1 MFREQGAVEGQ
12 EMNYSKLLQAVDFF
26 CQSLHIEQLSYYGF
40 ELVHQA
46 LGFDKSCLFILEN
59 GSYVM
64 KYEKNYGISS
74 WIIPETERHHRAA
87 TLFGRIMTTEQGSY
101 FSESDLEKFSAKIVI
116 PQINKDRM
124 VGFIFSNGRKDG
136 SFTDETL
143 AMAGALMQ
151 LMNRSYEN
159 AVNYVDLEKKNY
171 ELDKKIFNLFF
182 VNHCSR
188 ILLSE
193 LSLDRIYGICI
204 DIIRELTA
212 SSVTAFGLYD
222 DIRDRIVI
230 KGWQDI
236 VSFQTFYGEF
246 KLKQEAPLPSR
257 VVYSLER
264 DRGELAAIFEDIQE
278 LEALKAH
285 YIVMLVKDR
294 ILGFVSIGAP
304 VSERPYDQVIFE
316 LIETIATSIYI
327 AIVNAKLF
335 EGVSRQSEAAQKK
348 FETMESMNR
357 IIKNVNSCD
366 SLEELCAIAMK
377 SLEIGYGVRKSVLCL
392 YRDGALRVM
401 SQVGMPE
408 CQDVAVSPGPKLKGL
423 DVTGMTYE
431 FTAKNVEEFLKGIT
445 PNKEDEANC
454 MIIAPIR
461 IDRLALGDQG
471 TLGYLG
477 VFQTESALREEE
489 ILLIDTLSN
498 SMAPI
503 VFQMNETRRI
513 QSSYIEDQE
522 QRLLEDIEEKLQ
534 NRELYAIDFRVWYKR
549 MTIRAFEKTDVSQFS
564 EYPAYLVG
572 GILFSPLEDD
582 VKPHGFDDALIIVDI
597 YDFIRQVKLI

>member
-1 MFREQGAVEGQ
+1 MLRDQGAVGGQ
-12 EMNYSKLLQAVDFF
+12 EMNYMKLLQAVDFF

-64 KYEKNYGISS
+64 KYEKNYGIST
-74 WIIPETERHHRAA
+74 WVIPETEQHHRAA
-87 TLFGRIMTTEQGSY
+87 TLFGRIMTSEQANY

-116 PQINKDRM
+116 PQINKDRL
-124 VGFIFSNGRKDG
+124 VGFIFSNGRRDG

-143 AMAGALMQ
+143 IMAGALMQ

-188 ILLSE
+188 TLLSE
-193 LSLDRIYGICI
+193 LNLDRIYGICI

-236 VSFQTFYGEF
+236 VSFQTYYGEF
-246 KLKQEAPLPSR
+246 KLKQEAPLPTR
-257 VVYSLER
+257 VVYSLEH
-264 DRGELAAIFEDIQE
+264 DRSELAAIFEDV
-278 LEALKAH
+278 EALKALKAQ
-285 YIVMLVKDR
+285 YIVMLMKDR

-304 VSERPYDQVIFE
+304 VSERAYDQVVFE

-327 AIVNAKLF
+327 AIVNARLF
-335 EGVSRQSEAAQKK
+335 ESVSRQSEAAQKK

-357 IIKNVNSCD
+357 ILRNINSCD

-377 SLEIGYGVRKSVLCL
+377 SLEIGYGVRKSVICL

-401 SQVGMPE
+401 GQVGMPE
-408 CQDVAVSPGPKLKGL
+408 CQDVALSPGPKLKAL
-423 DVTGMTYE
+423 DDTGMTYD
-431 FTAKNVEEFLKGIT
+431 FTARNVEQFLRGIG

-454 MIIAPIR
+454 MILAPIR

-477 VFQTESALREEE
+477 VFQTENALREEE

-503 VFQMNETRRI
+503 VFQMNETRRV
-513 QSSYIEDQE
+513 QSCYIENQE
-522 QRLLEDIEEKLQ
+522 QLLLEDIEEKLQ

-549 MTIRAFEKTDVSQFS
+549 MAVRPFERTDVSQFS
-564 EYPAYLVG
+564 EYPSYMVEG
-572 GILFSPLEDD
+572 VLFSPMEDD
-582 VKPHGFDDALIIVDI
+582 VEPMGFDNALKILDI